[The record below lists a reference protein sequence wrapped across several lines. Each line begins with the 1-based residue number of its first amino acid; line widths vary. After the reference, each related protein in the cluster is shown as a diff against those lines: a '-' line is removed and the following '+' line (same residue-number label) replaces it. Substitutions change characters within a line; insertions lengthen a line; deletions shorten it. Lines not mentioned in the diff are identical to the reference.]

1 MMRQKLSTHP
11 LPVIDTIAQADTKPR
26 AFLELAGHLDC
37 VFRHLSHKT
46 GGLKFTCI
54 TGGQNPV
61 TGEAVVLEQV
71 FAKSLTG

>member
-1 MMRQKLSTHP
+1 MKQKLSTHL
-11 LPVIDTIAQADTKPR
+11 LPMIDTVAQADIYPR

-54 TGGQNPV
+54 AGGRNPV
-61 TGEAVVLEQV
+61 TGEAVVLE
-71 FAKSLTG
+71 